1 MLPMTSDELV
11 TPARDVVVEDPA
23 IAAARRARAA
33 RAVAS
38 AAHDAADCAELLSAL
53 GLSAEEGLAPPPA
66 PRAAR

>member
-23 IAAARRARAA
+23 IAAARRARAT
-33 RAVAS
+33 RVVAS

-53 GLSAEEGLAPPPA
+53 GLSAEEGLARPPA
-66 PRAAR
+66 PRKGR